1 MSGLDPFL
9 RTHKKYIYKIHGKN
23 EWIRPISTNT
33 YTKYMVKMS
42 GSDPF
47 LQIHNLSKK
56 YTR

>member
-1 MSGLDPFL
+1 MV
-9 RTHKKYIYKIHGKN
+9 KN

-47 LQIHNLSKK
+47 LQIHNLSKNILGK
-56 YTR
+56 NEWIRPISTYT